1 MKVRLRMGM
10 PRGQGKAWPTSII
23 YTVPGMPQE
32 SVGRGYVFT
41 PGRYAGAEEV
51 EANATP
57 FPERFAALQATLGA
71 QFMAWS
77 PARVAKI
84 RSTYVD
90 SAAVVISLAERMRAK
105 HGAKQS
111 GGKG

>member
-10 PRGQGKAWPTSII
+10 PRGQDKAWPTSII

-71 QFMAWS
+71 QFAES
-77 PARVAKI
+77 ERLTQVIHDQLANVVVAG
-84 RSTYVD
+84 D
-90 SAAVVISLAERMRAK
+90 
-105 HGAKQS
+105 
-111 GGKG
+111 